1 MNTLFVLAHPE
12 SRSFNGA
19 LRDAALAALTGAGH
33 RVRESDLYA
42 QGFNPVAG
50 PTDFTTRSDPLTPLD
65 YPTEQRAAWQAGRLV
80 PDIRA
85 EQDKLDWAD
94 LVVLQFPLWW
104 YSMPAILKGW
114 CERVFALG
122 YAYGA
127 GRMFDRGG
135 LAGKRA
141 MISCTTAGRET
152 SYGATGWH
160 GAIEDVLFPVHN
172 GLHFVGFNILPPMI
186 SYAVNRCSDETRQG
200 YLAEFRARLL
210 AAADTPPLY
219 FPPLDTFG
227 EDGALRPEQSA
238 RPRARWL

>member
-1 MNTLFVLAHPE
+1 MNTLFVFAHPE
-12 SRSFNGA
+12 PRSFNGA
-19 LRDAALAALTGAGH
+19 LRDAALAALTDAGH
-33 RVRESDLYA
+33 VVRQSDLYA
-42 QGFNPVAG
+42 QGFEAVAG
-50 PTDFTTRSDPLTPLD
+50 AGDFTARADPSAPLD
-65 YPTEQRAAWQAGRLV
+65 YPGEQRAAWEAGRLV

-85 EQDKLDWAD
+85 EQDKIDWAD

-141 MISCTTAGRET
+141 MVSCTTAGREA
-152 SYGATGWH
+152 SYGPTGWH

-172 GLHFVGFNILPPMI
+172 GLHFVGFDILPPMI
-186 SYAVNRCSDETRQG
+186 SYAVNRCPDDTRQG

-210 AAADTPPLY
+210 VAAETPPLH
-219 FPPLDTFG
+219 FPPLADFG
-227 EDGALRPEQSA
+227 EDGTLHQGQEPQ
-238 RPRARWL
+238 PRARWL